1 MDAAGVLDAD
11 RGARADSRSHV
22 RRVRDCR
29 RNGGPCNIHGVAGG
43 GAKCGQRCK
52 EALQAFSQAAASSH
66 FVQQAPSRPTLQQ
79 MQCQDTQNLSDA
91 FLNILRPNQE
101 LSAGAPVPLGAAF
114 VAFKADATDT
124 SGCRT

>member
-1 MDAAGVLDAD
+1 MAGRVTSTGWQAAEPSAGS
-11 RGARADSRSHV
+11 GAR
-22 RRVRDCR
+22 RRCR
-29 RNGGPCNIHGVAGG
+29 P
-43 GAKCGQRCK
+43 
-52 EALQAFSQAAASSH
+52 SASSH
-66 FVQQAPSRPTLQQ
+66 VQQAPSRPTLQQ